1 MAIGELEVVELV
13 VLACLMAEP
22 QHCEEFHM
30 PFLRPMV
37 VFECMSKPPTLRIV
51 QWANEH
57 PLWTIKRWTC
67 GSPRA

>member
-1 MAIGELEVVELV
+1 VVELV

-22 QHCEEFHM
+22 KHCEEFQV
-30 PFLRPMV
+30 PFLRPV
-37 VFECMSKPPTLRIV
+37 AVLCMAKPTALEVI

-67 GSPRA
+67 GPPRA